1 MRVFALSD
9 IHIDY
14 HENEQWLSRLSS
26 MDYQEDI
33 LILAGD
39 VTDNLLLLENCFRD
53 LSAKF
58 QKVLFVPGNHEFW
71 VVRDNNSTSL
81 EKYQKIF
88 ELASNYD
95 ISMQTYH
102 AASLSIIPLLGWYD
116 FSFGQPSSQLLE
128 TWMDFRACVWSERLQ
143 MPDVTEYFLN
153 KNRTAL
159 KTVNHTLIS
168 FSHFLP
174 RIDLMPVF
182 IPSSLRYLFPVL
194 GSVLIEKQIRQL
206 KPQIHVYGHSHVN
219 CQMDIKGIK
228 YINNAFGYP
237 YEQRITNKELL
248 CIYER

>member
-39 VTDNLLLLENCFRD
+39 VTDNLL
-53 LSAKF
+53 
-58 QKVLFVPGNHEFW
+58 
-71 VVRDNNSTSL
+71 
-81 EKYQKIF
+81 
-88 ELASNYD
+88 
-95 ISMQTYH
+95 
-102 AASLSIIPLLGWYD
+102 
-116 FSFGQPSSQLLE
+116 
-128 TWMDFRACVWSERLQ
+128 
-143 MPDVTEYFLN
+143 
-153 KNRTAL
+153 
-159 KTVNHTLIS
+159 
-168 FSHFLP
+168 
-174 RIDLMPVF
+174 
-182 IPSSLRYLFPVL
+182 SSLRYLFPVL
-194 GSVLIEKQIRQL
+194 GSVLIEEQIRQL